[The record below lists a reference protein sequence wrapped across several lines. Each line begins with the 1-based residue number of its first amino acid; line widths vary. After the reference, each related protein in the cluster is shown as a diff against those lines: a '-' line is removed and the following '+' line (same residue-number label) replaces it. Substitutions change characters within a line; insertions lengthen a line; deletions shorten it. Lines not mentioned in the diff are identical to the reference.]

1 MSKNSSRGAAWNKLR
16 AAILERDGHVCAY
29 CGGEADTVDHIIPK
43 ASDEDDLDNPGNL
56 VAACRRCNG
65 LKQDK
70 PLIRA
75 NYFNKAWITRL

>member
-16 AAILERDGHVCAY
+16 AAILERDGHQCAY
-29 CGGEADTVDHIIPK
+29 CGAEADTIDHIIPK
-43 ASDEDDLDNPGNL
+43 ASGEDDLDNPGNL

-75 NYFNKAWITRL
+75 NYFNKSWITRL